1 MKELDKKLN
10 QFFGGKVVRKD
21 LTKLVKGNA
30 IVPMYV
36 LEYLLGQYCA
46 TDDDETIIQG
56 VETVKSVISKHFVHR
71 DEAQIIKSMVREKG
85 SHRIID
91 KVSVKLNDKKDQYE
105 ASFANL
111 GLNAVPIAAEVVTDF
126 QKLLTHGVWC
136 ILTLAY
142 VSTDEKGST
151 PWIIESLKP
160 IQVSNIDIA
169 EFKEARSHFT
179 KEEWVDVLL
188 QTMGLNPDEFTY
200 RSKLLQLCRLVPFVE
215 NNYNLIELGPKGTGK
230 SHIFSE
236 LSPHGILISGGEVT
250 KAKLFVNN
258 SSGEI
263 GLVGYWDVVAY
274 DEFAGKSKN
283 VDRGMVD
290 IMKNYMANKSF
301 SRGTQVYGASASMV
315 FVGNTDHS
323 VSYMLKHSNLFD
335 ALPKDYYD
343 TAFLDRIHAYLPGWE
358 VQKLR
363 NEMFTSN
370 YGFIVDYL
378 AEILKELRKED
389 WNNEYSKYFELSN
402 TITTRDKDGVTK
414 TLGGL
419 LKVIYP
425 HGDYTEEEVRELLEF
440 AIECRKRVK
449 LQLQSMDE
457 TFEEVDFSYTIKE
470 SGKVVTV
477 DTLEVLEHLTPDTS
491 AELFQSNE
499 PVSEFSSPIEPK
511 VEVTEG
517 QKILRDNQTG
527 VSFENLFGNYLVG
540 ATDIRITDPYVRL
553 PYQLRNLMEL
563 LKLISEKKIQDEE
576 VKVHLITT
584 NNEDFVQD
592 SKDAF
597 EQMTMSLESVGI
609 LFTYEFDNFIHDRS
623 IELDNGWKIVL
634 GRGLDI
640 WQKTG
645 GWYDINEYVQEKR
658 LCKACEVTFVKKK
671 VSIPKVKDKIKKEK
685 VGSSKG
691 KDNKQ
696 LYLVLAKVWFNEILE
711 GKKKEEFRAFT
722 DHNISRLAICEDG
735 EFIDCRQFETVK
747 FQLGYTKDAPQMIVE
762 VKDVYIEME
771 DEKCE
776 QLTTENCEFVIELGE
791 ILERKNC

>member
-1 MKELDKKLN
+1 MKDLDIKLN
-10 QFFGGKVVRKD
+10 QYFGGKVVRKD

-46 TDDDETIIQG
+46 TDDDQTIVEG

-71 DEAQIIKSMVREKG
+71 DEAQIVKSTVKEKG

-91 KVSVKLNDKKDQYE
+91 KVSVKLNDSKDQYE
-105 ASFANL
+105 AAFANL
-111 GLNAVPIAAEVVTDF
+111 GLNKIPISGELVAQY

-136 ILTLAY
+136 ILTLGY

-160 IQVSNIDIA
+160 IQISNINL
-169 EFKEARSHFT
+169 EEYKEGRSQFT
-179 KEEWVDVLL
+179 KEEWIDVLL
-188 QTMGLNPDEFTY
+188 QTMGLNPDEFTF
-200 RSKLLQLCRLVPFVE
+200 RSKLLQLTRLVPFVE

-250 KAKLFVNN
+250 AAKLFVNN

-283 VDRGMVD
+283 TNRGLVD

-301 SRGTQVYGASASMV
+301 SRGTNVYGASASMV

-323 VSYMLKHSNLFD
+323 VPYMLKHSNLFD

-358 VQKLR
+358 IQKLR
-363 NEMFTSN
+363 NEMFSSD

-389 WNNEYSKYFELSN
+389 RNNEYSKYFQLSN
-402 TITTRDKDGVTK
+402 SITTRDKDGVTK

-425 HGDYTEEEVRELLEF
+425 DGVYTEAEIQELLEF

-449 LQLQSMDE
+449 LQLQTMDE
-457 TFEEVDFSYTIKE
+457 TFEEVDFSYTVKA
-470 SGKVVTV
+470 SGKVISVE
-477 DTLEVLEHLTPDTS
+477 TLEVLEHLPKDSSTN
-491 AELFQSNE
+491 LFQ
-499 PVSEFSSPIEPK
+499 VSENNNSSDLQVVANIPLE
-511 VEVTEG
+511 EG
-517 QKILRDNQTG
+517 QTILRDNQTG
-527 VSFENLFGNYLVG
+527 ISYEILFGNYLTG
-540 ATDIRITDPYVRL
+540 ATEIRITDPYIRL

-563 LKLISEKKIQDEE
+563 LKLISEKKAHEEE

-609 LFTYEFDNFIHDRS
+609 LLTYEFDNFIHDRS
-623 IELDNGWKIVL
+623 IDLNNGWKIIL

-645 GWYDINEYVQEKR
+645 GWFDINEYLQEKR
-658 LCKACEVTFVKKK
+658 LCKSCEVTFVKKK
-671 VSIPKVKDKIKKEK
+671 
-685 VGSSKG
+685 
-691 KDNKQ
+691 
-696 LYLVLAKVWFNEILE
+696 
-711 GKKKEEFRAFT
+711 
-722 DHNISRLAICEDG
+722 
-735 EFIDCRQFETVK
+735 
-747 FQLGYTKDAPQMIVE
+747 IV
-762 VKDVYIEME
+762 
-771 DEKCE
+771 
-776 QLTTENCEFVIELGE
+776 QQS
-791 ILERKNC
+791 